1 MNNTTFEGRSLEDIK
16 SSLHAIDHKI
26 DNLKMDAAL
35 ILGIL
40 PLDDNRR
47 FWVATEINWNDPRLN
62 HLRDTFF
69 ELVQKSYKFSNY
81 IGRLEAIEGGYLEYW
96 EAEQKGLK
104 FLSEHFTSFDE
115 QVDFFKKNNL
125 IRGMSSLKEELVRN
139 PRFLEGVVL

>member
-1 MNNTTFEGRSLEDIK
+1 MNNTTFEGRSLEDLK

-40 PLDDNRR
+40 PLSDDRR
-47 FWVATEINWNDPRLN
+47 FWVATEINWNDSKLD

-69 ELVQKSYKFSNY
+69 ELVEKSYEFTKEVT
-81 IGRLEAIEGGYLEYW
+81 RREAIRDGYLEYW
-96 EAEQKGLK
+96 EAEQKGMQ
-104 FLSEHFTSFDE
+104 FLSEHFSSFDE
-115 QVDFFKKNNL
+115 EVEFFKKNNL

>member
-1 MNNTTFEGRSLEDIK
+1 
-16 SSLHAIDHKI
+16 
-26 DNLKMDAAL
+26 
-35 ILGIL
+35 
-40 PLDDNRR
+40 
-47 FWVATEINWNDPRLN
+47 
-62 HLRDTFF
+62 
-69 ELVQKSYKFSNY
+69 
-81 IGRLEAIEGGYLEYW
+81 AIEGGYLECW